1 MKWMTTK
8 DGHVSERYIDGI
20 LAFREICSEQI

>member
-8 DGHVSERYIDGI
+8 DGHVPERYMGGI
-20 LAFREICSEQI
+20 LAFREICSERI